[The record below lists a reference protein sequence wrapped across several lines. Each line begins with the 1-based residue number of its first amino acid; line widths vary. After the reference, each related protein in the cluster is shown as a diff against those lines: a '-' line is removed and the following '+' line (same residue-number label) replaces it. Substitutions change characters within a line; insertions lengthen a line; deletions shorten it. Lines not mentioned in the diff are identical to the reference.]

1 MDNPLDQQQFGN
13 AGISDA
19 KPPFK
24 ERFESKALPGGSMFP
39 RTRYFEIDSI
49 QAGARYAVW
58 ITTPIS
64 YENDTARSFPAIFSP
79 DANRNVGYAAG
90 LCDLSEWDL
99 MDPFEPTIQVC
110 VGYTDDDAGRAL
122 AVRARDLLPPNEALP
137 TGLIDKMRQHGES
150 AVLDRAGIDLYIH
163 NLENPAGD
171 RFLAFLTEEL
181 YPFVARNYRIEPDRV
196 GLFGHS
202 YGGLFATYAALQAS
216 TVFRNFCASS
226 PGILVDKS
234 VIFEIYADAN
244 AAGGLSERNLH
255 MTLATRELTDPGMYQ
270 PVVGGG
276 SVEFMRLVGGSPLKG
291 LNFSSRLFE
300 QETHIT
306 VKPAALHSFLRSY
319 YMKRQTR

>member
-1 MDNPLDQQQFGN
+1 MNNPLDRQVSGS

-19 KPPFK
+19 RPVFQ
-24 ERFESKALPGGSMFP
+24 ERFEPKALPAGSMFP
-39 RTRYFEIDSI
+39 RTRYFEIDSM

-64 YENDTARSFPAIFSP
+64 YDADTSRSFPAIFSP
-79 DANRNVGYAAG
+79 DGNRNVAYASG
-90 LCDLSEWDL
+90 LSDLSEWDL
-99 MDPFEPTIQVC
+99 MDSFEPTIHVC
-110 VGYTDDDAGRAL
+110 VGYTDDDVGHAL
-122 AVRARDLLPPNEALP
+122 AVRARDLLPPHEALP

-181 YPFVARNYRIEPDRV
+181 HPFVARNYRIESDRV

-244 AAGGLSERNLH
+244 AAGGLSERHLH

-276 SVEFMRLVGGSPLKG
+276 SVEFMRLVGSSPLKG
-291 LNFSSRLFE
+291 LTFSSRLIE

-306 VKPAALHSFLRSY
+306 VKPAALHSFLRSC
-319 YMKRQTR
+319 YMKRPAR